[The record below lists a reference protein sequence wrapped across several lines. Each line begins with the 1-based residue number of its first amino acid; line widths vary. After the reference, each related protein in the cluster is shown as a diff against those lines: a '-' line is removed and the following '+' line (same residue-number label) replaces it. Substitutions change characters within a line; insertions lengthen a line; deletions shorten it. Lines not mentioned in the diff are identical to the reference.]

1 MSQDNSATDA
11 GESAGTPAD
20 GTVRKHFYLVT
31 EHEEKDR
38 VGGVSIMDSRMQR
51 PLKNEE
57 GPITVLDED
66 KEGFSHIGKQVG
78 MGYYDFESED
88 EYEDNDRCVEV
99 MKQKLAEI
107 GEKWIEKAG
116 LDPQEVTS

>member
-1 MSQDNSATDA
+1 MTASDQS
-11 GESAGTPAD
+11 GG

-31 EHEEKDR
+31 EHEDEDR
-38 VGGVSIMDSRMQR
+38 VGGVSIMDSRMSR
-51 PLKNEE
+51 PLKNKE

-66 KEGFSHIGKQVG
+66 KDGFRDVGKKVG

-88 EYEDNDRCVEV
+88 AYEDDEQCVEV

-107 GEKWIEKAG
+107 DEQWLRKAG
-116 LDPQEVTS
+116 LDPQEVLPS